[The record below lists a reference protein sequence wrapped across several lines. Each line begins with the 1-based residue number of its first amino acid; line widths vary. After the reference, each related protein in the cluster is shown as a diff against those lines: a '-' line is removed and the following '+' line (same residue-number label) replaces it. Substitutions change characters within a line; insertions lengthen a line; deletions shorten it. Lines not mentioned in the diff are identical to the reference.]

1 MEGVG
6 GEGWDGMGWDEWMM
20 GKGKGNKKKRGK
32 RKRKKGKDVYGLWR
46 VRVLILAGEPL
57 GCLYCLESFSRP
69 WRVLRIMFLSWDL
82 ILQRR

>member
-1 MEGVG
+1 
-6 GEGWDGMGWDEWMM
+6 MGWTDD
-20 GKGKGNKKKRGK
+20 GKGKREIKRRGG
-32 RKRKKGKDVYGLWR
+32 REKRKKEVYGLWR
-46 VRVLILAGEPL
+46 VRVLIVVGELL

>member
-6 GEGWDGMGWDEWMM
+6 GEGWDGMGWDEWIM
-20 GKGKGNKKKRGK
+20 GKGKEEKRRGGREKGK
-32 RKRKKGKDVYGLWR
+32 RKREVYGLWR
-46 VRVLILAGEPL
+46 VRVLILLGDFL

-82 ILQRR
+82 ILQKR